1 MTCPSPTAAAIAAQ
15 TTHPVD
21 MDRPT
26 VMPTGVASGPAPMP
40 DALPPQSDGL
50 PQRITRRSGKL
61 RHANGVQRARYRAV
75 HMILGR
81 CGVGD
86 A

>member
-1 MTCPSPTAAAIAAQ
+1 MTCPLRTAAATVAL
-15 TTHPVD
+15 TTPAGD

-26 VMPTGVASGPAPMP
+26 DSMARPSGPAPAP
-40 DALPPQSDGL
+40 DASTLPNVGISE
-50 PQRITRRSGKL
+50 RITRRSAKL
-61 RHANGVQRARYRAV
+61 RHANGVQAGRYRAV

>member
-1 MTCPSPTAAAIAAQ
+1 MTCPLRTAADTVAQ

-26 VMPTGVASGPAPMP
+26 DSMARPSGPALPP
-40 DALPPQSDGL
+40 DALPLPSDGL
-50 PQRITRRSGKL
+50 PQRITRRSAKL
-61 RHANGVQRARYRAV
+61 RHANGVQAGRYRAV

-81 CGVGD
+81 CGVGE
-86 A
+86 

>member
-1 MTCPSPTAAAIAAQ
+1 MTCPLRTAADTVALTMPAG
-15 TTHPVD
+15 D

-26 VMPTGVASGPAPMP
+26 DSMARPSGPALPP

-50 PQRITRRSGKL
+50 PQRITRRSSKQ
-61 RHANGVQRARYRAV
+61 RHANGVQAGRYRAV

-81 CGVGD
+81 CGVDD